1 MDSGLDAGASPRN
14 DGERRGWPGIG
25 ERKRR
30 RSANGHDGEGGD
42 RWSGRVATLSPVA
55 YLLWMTSAPKTQE
68 QLPEPAAAHDK
79 ILIVDFGS
87 QVTQLIAR
95 RVREEGVYSEIV
107 PFQKAED
114 AFRAMKPKAVILSG
128 GPESVHEKGSPR
140 APQAIFDSGVPVL
153 GICYGQMTMAAQLGG
168 EVEGGHHREFG
179 RADVEVK
186 APSQLFEDAWG
197 AGEKHQVWMSHGDRI
212 TRMPPGFTV
221 AGTSANAPFA
231 VIQDEK
237 RKYYGL
243 MFHPEVVHT
252 PDGAKLLRNFVR
264 KVAGLTGDWTMRA
277 FREEAIEKIRAQV
290 GKGRVIC
297 GLSGGVDSA
306 VAAVLIHEA
315 IGDQLTCVFVDHG
328 LLRLKEAETV
338 VDLFRHHYNIPLV
351 HVDASKQFLG
361 ELEGVT
367 DPEVKRKTI
376 GRLFIDV
383 FDAEAKKIGGAEFL
397 AQGTLYP
404 DVIESVSF
412 TGGPSVTIKSH
423 HNVGGLPARMNMKL
437 VEPLRELFKDEVR
450 VLGRELG
457 LPEIFVGRH
466 PFPGPGLAIRCPGDI
481 TKEKLDILRNADA
494 VYIDQIRKAGLYDK
508 IWQAFAVLLPVK
520 TVGVMGDGRTYEY
533 VVGLRAVT
541 STDGMTAD
549 FYQFDMKF
557 LGETATRIINEVKGV
572 NRVVYDVTSKPPG
585 TIEWE

>member
-1 MDSGLDAGASPRN
+1 MTAAKPAHESTPTLAS
-14 DGERRGWPGIG
+14 
-25 ERKRR
+25 
-30 RSANGHDGEGGD
+30 
-42 RWSGRVATLSPVA
+42 
-55 YLLWMTSAPKTQE
+55 
-68 QLPEPAAAHDK
+68 AHDK

-107 PFQKAED
+107 PFQKAEQ
-114 AFRAMKPKAVILSG
+114 AFKEMKPKAVILSG
-128 GPESVHEKGSPR
+128 GPESVHEAGSPR
-140 APQAIFDSGVPVL
+140 APQLIFDSGVPVL

-168 EVEGGHHREFG
+168 VVEGGHHREFG

-186 APSQLFEDAWG
+186 ASSQLFESTWG
-197 AGEKHQVWMSHGDRI
+197 MGEKHQVWMSHGDRI
-212 TRMPPGFTV
+212 TKMPPGFSV
-221 AGTSANAPFA
+221 AGVSANAPFA
-231 VIQDEK
+231 IIQDEK

-252 PDGAKLLRNFVR
+252 PDGAKLIRNFVR
-264 KVAGLTGDWTMRA
+264 KVSGLTGDWTMRA

-290 GKGRVIC
+290 GRGRVIC

-328 LLRLKEAETV
+328 LLRKDEGKTV

-361 ELEGVT
+361 ELAGVT
-367 DPEVKRKTI
+367 DPEAKRKTI
-376 GRLFIDV
+376 GKLFIDV
-383 FDAEAKKIGGAEFL
+383 FEAEAKKIGGADFL

-404 DVIESVSF
+404 DVIESVAF

-450 VLGRELG
+450 VLGKELG
-457 LPEIFVGRH
+457 LPDSLVGRH
-466 PFPGPGLAIRCPGDI
+466 PFPGPGLAIRIPGAI
-481 TKEKLDILRNADA
+481 TQDKLAILRKADA
-494 VYIDQIRKAGLYDK
+494 IYLEEIRNAGLYDA

-520 TVGVMGDGRTYEY
+520 SVGVMGDGRTYDF
-533 VVGLRAVT
+533 VCALRAVT

-549 FYQFDMKF
+549 SYPFEHAF
-557 LGETATRIINEVKGV
+557 LSRVATRIINEVKGI